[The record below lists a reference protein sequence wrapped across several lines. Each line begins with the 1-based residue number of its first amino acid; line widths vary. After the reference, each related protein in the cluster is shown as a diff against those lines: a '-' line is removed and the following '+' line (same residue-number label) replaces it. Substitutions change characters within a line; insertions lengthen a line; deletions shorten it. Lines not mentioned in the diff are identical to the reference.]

1 MVCEIH
7 VLQFPDCEMVE
18 ISNGMICSKTCCAT
32 WIFTAEDKK
41 FWIEK
46 RKQTLASCQFLDL
59 ERKRVPIRFNAKT
72 MPCFPHCWIDI
83 LTHKCL

>member
-7 VLQFPDCEMVE
+7 VIQFPDCEMVE

-32 WIFTAEDKK
+32 WIFTAEDNK

-46 RKQTLASCQFLDL
+46 RKQKLASCQFLVL
-59 ERKRVPIRFNAKT
+59 KRKRVLLDSMQRLCHVSLIAG
-72 MPCFPHCWIDI
+72 
-83 LTHKCL
+83 